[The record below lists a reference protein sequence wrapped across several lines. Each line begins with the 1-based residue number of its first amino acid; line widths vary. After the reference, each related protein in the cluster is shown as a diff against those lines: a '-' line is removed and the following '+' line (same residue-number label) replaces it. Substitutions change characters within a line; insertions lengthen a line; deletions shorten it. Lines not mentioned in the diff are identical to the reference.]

1 MPNPTAGGPADRE
14 ERGLTAPLHDVRR
27 DEMIGRV
34 VGSWRVVKLLGE
46 GGMGSV
52 YMGEHPAI
60 GSKVA
65 IKMLHPRFDADERI
79 VERFFNEAK
88 AVNVI
93 GHDNIVN
100 ILDFNVADGGRHY
113 FVMEFLHGRALQALV
128 QPGVPLSLGRAG
140 PILLQ
145 CCRALQAA
153 HERGIVH
160 RDFKPDNVF
169 LVDRDGRTDF
179 VKLVDFGIA
188 KLTDSTGAH
197 LTQTGTVMGTPAYMS
212 PEQVAGEPSI
222 DARSDVYSLGVT
234 MFQMFTGKVPFADAG
249 PSFGRILTAH
259 LQQPPP
265 RPSTLNPEIPAEL
278 EEIILRTLEKSPDD
292 RYQSMSDLYEALH
305 GCMDQLGIS
314 AELPLLSEGQPS
326 SPRPAP
332 AGRRTDPA
340 ATPPRGATQPRTRT
354 LPASAPAHGATQPR
368 TGTRLIPAAQPRRA
382 NTALLAV
389 VGAAAAIA
397 IGAFLFVW
405 FRESSAPEPKR
416 PRPVAVEPGP
426 VQGSGGERESPPS
439 RLPSSPPDSATPPA
453 TPPSSEGRADAPQ
466 RTPGSGPPAPPP
478 RSRRIPSPAQEHA
491 SGKTEQPATVPAVVP
506 EKPAVFFQCAGAE
519 EICAALRTAIDDEL
533 EKARFTSVRNAAR
546 ADIGISARIAGV
558 EGRVAPQFDTTFA
571 VRTYSIA
578 LSAEATR
585 TSEAVSMPPPMTVS
599 YDPSFGSDRV
609 AEKARVVA
617 GEIADKLQAFV
628 SRRR

>member
-1 MPNPTAGGPADRE
+1 MPNPTAGGPPDRE
-14 ERGLTAPLHDVRR
+14 EQGLTAPLHDVKR

-100 ILDFNVADGGRHY
+100 ILDFNVADRGRHY
-113 FVMEFLHGRALQALV
+113 FVMEFLHGRPLQALV
-128 QPGVPLSLGRAG
+128 QPGVPLPLGRAG

-188 KLTDSTGAH
+188 KLTDPTSAH
-197 LTQTGTVMGTPAYMS
+197 LTQTGTVIGTPAYMS
-212 PEQVAGEPSI
+212 PEQASGEPSI

-249 PSFGRILTAH
+249 PSFGKILTAH
-259 LQQPPP
+259 LYQAPPLP
-265 RPSTLNPEIPAEL
+265 RTLNPEIPAGV
-278 EEIILRTLEKSPDD
+278 EEIILRTLEKNPDD
-292 RYQSMSDLYEALH
+292 RYQSMSELHEALR
-305 GCMDQLGIS
+305 GCMEELGIS
-314 AELPLLSEGQPS
+314 AELPLGEGQPS
-326 SPRPAP
+326 SARSTPGA
-332 AGRRTDPA
+332 RRTNPA
-340 ATPPRGATQPRTRT
+340 ATPARGVTQPRTRT
-354 LPASAPAHGATQPR
+354 LPAAPVRGGTEAR
-368 TGTRLIPAAQPRRA
+368 TGTRLVPAPRPRRKIA
-382 NTALLAV
+382 ALLAV
-389 VGAAAAIA
+389 IAAAVAIA
-397 IGAFLFVW
+397 IGAFAFVW
-405 FRESSAPEPKR
+405 FRGASIPAPKQ
-416 PRPVAVEPGP
+416 PRPIPPEPGP
-426 VQGSGGERESPPS
+426 MQAGGGERESPPS
-439 RLPSSPPDSATPPA
+439 RPPPPPPPS
-453 TPPSSEGRADAPQ
+453 TPPSNEERADTPQ
-466 RTPGSGPPAPPP
+466 RTPGPGTPVPPAPPP
-478 RSRRIPSPAQEHA
+478 RRQRTPAPAQERA
-491 SGKTEQPATVPAVVP
+491 TGKTEQQAAAMSERPAI
-506 EKPAVFFQCAGAE
+506 FFQCAGAQE
-519 EICAALRTAIDDEL
+519 VCSALRTAIDDEL
-533 EKARFTSVRNAAR
+533 EKARLTSVRNAAR
-546 ADIGISARIAGV
+546 ADIGISARVAGV
-558 EGRVAPQFDTTFA
+558 EGRVTPQFETTFA

-585 TSEAVSMPPPMTVS
+585 TSEAVSMPPPTTVS
-599 YDPSFGSDRV
+599 YDPSFGSERV
-609 AEKARVVA
+609 AEKARVLA
-617 GEIADKLQAFV
+617 SEISDKLRAFL
-628 SRRR
+628 SKQR

>member
-1 MPNPTAGGPADRE
+1 MPNPTAGPPADGDAP
-14 ERGLTAPLHDVRR
+14 GLTAPLHEVKR

-113 FVMEFLHGRALQALV
+113 FVMEFLHGQPLQALV
-128 QPGVPLSLGRAG
+128 QPGAPLPLQRAG

-145 CCRALQAA
+145 CCKALQAA

-188 KLTDSTGAH
+188 KLTDPTSAH
-197 LTQTGTVMGTPAYMS
+197 LTQTGTVIGTPAYMS
-212 PEQVAGEPSI
+212 PEQASGEPSI

-249 PSFGRILTAH
+249 PSFGKILTAH
-259 LQQPPP
+259 LYQAPPPP
-265 RPSTLNPEIPAEL
+265 RTLNPEVPAQL
-278 EEIILRTLEKSPDD
+278 EEIILRTLEKNPDD
-292 RYQSMSDLYEALH
+292 RYQSMSELHEALR
-305 GCMDQLGIS
+305 GCMEELGIS
-314 AELPLLSEGQPS
+314 AGLPLTGEGQPS
-326 SPRPAP
+326 PARSTP
-332 AGRRTDPA
+332 GARRTDPA
-340 ATPPRGATQPRTRT
+340 ATPARGVTQPRTRT
-354 LPASAPAHGATQPR
+354 LPAVPARGGTESR
-368 TGTRLIPAAQPRRA
+368 TGTRLVPAPQPRRA
-382 NTALLAV
+382 NTAVLAV
-389 VGAAAAIA
+389 VGAALAIA
-397 IGAFLFVW
+397 IGAFAFVW
-405 FRESSAPEPKR
+405 FRGGETPQPKEA
-416 PRPVAVEPGP
+416 RPVPPAPGP
-426 VQGSGGERESPPS
+426 MQGGGGEPERPPSPPP
-439 RLPSSPPDSATPPA
+439 PS
-453 TPPSSEGRADAPQ
+453 TPPSNEERAEAPP
-466 RTPGSGPPAPPP
+466 RAPGSETPAPPAPPP
-478 RSRRIPSPAQEHA
+478 RRQRTPPRERTT
-491 SGKTEQPATVPAVVP
+491 GKPEQQTKVAAAVP
-506 EKPAVFFQCAGAE
+506 EKPAVFFQCTGAE
-519 EICAALRTAIDDEL
+519 EVCSALRTAVDDEL
-533 EKARFTSVRNAAR
+533 EKARFTSVRNASR
-546 ADIGISARIAGV
+546 ADIGIRARVAGV
-558 EGRVAPQFDTTFA
+558 EGRVTPQFETTFA

-585 TSEAVSMPPPMTVS
+585 TSEAVSMPPPTTVS
-599 YDPSFGSDRV
+599 YDPSFGSERV
-609 AEKARVVA
+609 AEKARVLA
-617 GEIADKLQAFV
+617 GEISDKLQGFL
-628 SRRR
+628 SKQR

>member
-197 LTQTGTVMGTPAYMS
+197 LTQTGTVMATRAYMS
-212 PEQVAGEPSI
+212 PEQAAGEPSI

-249 PSFGRILTAH
+249 PSFGKILTAH
-259 LQQPPP
+259 LYQAPPPP
-265 RPSTLNPEIPAEL
+265 RTLNPEIPAQL
-278 EEIILRTLEKSPDD
+278 EEIILKTLEKNPDD
-292 RYQSMSDLYEALH
+292 RYQSMSELHEALR
-305 GCMDQLGIS
+305 GCMEELGIS
-314 AELPLLSEGQPS
+314 AELPLMGEGQPS
-326 SPRPAP
+326 SARSAP
-332 AGRRTDPA
+332 GARRTDPS
-340 ATPPRGATQPRTRT
+340 ATPARGVTQPRTRT
-354 LPASAPAHGATQPR
+354 LPATPVRGGTESR
-368 TGTRLIPAAQPRRA
+368 TGTRLVPAPRPRRKIA
-382 NTALLAV
+382 ALLAV
-389 VGAAAAIA
+389 VAAAVAIA
-397 IGAFLFVW
+397 IGAFAFVW
-405 FRESSAPEPKR
+405 FRGASIPAPKQ
-416 PRPVAVEPGP
+416 PRPIPPEPGP
-426 VQGSGGERESPPS
+426 MHAGGGGPESPPS
-439 RLPSSPPDSATPPA
+439 RPPPSPP
-453 TPPSSEGRADAPQ
+453 PSNEERADTPQ
-466 RTPGSGPPAPPP
+466 RTPGPGTPVPPAPPP
-478 RSRRIPSPAQEHA
+478 RRRRTPAPAQERA
-491 SGKTEQPATVPAVVP
+491 TGKTEQQAAAMS
-506 EKPAVFFQCAGAE
+506 EKPAIFFQCAGAQE
-519 EICAALRTAIDDEL
+519 VCSALRTAIDDEL

-546 ADIGISARIAGV
+546 ADIGISARVAGV
-558 EGRVAPQFDTTFA
+558 EGRVTPQFETTFA

-578 LSAEATR
+578 LSAEAR
-585 TSEAVSMPPPMTVS
+585 QTSEAVSMPPPTTVS
-599 YDPSFGSDRV
+599 YDPSFGSERV
-609 AEKARVVA
+609 AEKARVLA
-617 GEIADKLQAFV
+617 SEISDKLQAFL
-628 SRRR
+628 SKQR